1 MGVFRDLTG
10 QTWGE
15 LTFAAPA
22 GVDSRR
28 RTVWEAVCSCG
39 ALTQVAGTRAT
50 SGHVTS
56 CGCKAVNHPVD
67 ISGQRYGR
75 LQVERLEGLNSSRA
89 YVWSCLCDCG
99 NRVIVAGSK
108 LRFGHSKS
116 CGCLSVDRARTMNLT
131 HRLRK
136 SPTYSTWAAMWARCT
151 NPGHKD
157 WHNYGG
163 RGILVCARWQK
174 FENFLADMGHRPD
187 KLTIERTNNEK
198 GYKPSN
204 CKWATRS
211 EQARNQR
218 RRKSQ
223 RSSTD

>member
-15 LTFAAPA
+15 LTFASAV

-39 ALTQVAGTRAT
+39 ALAQVAGTRVT
-50 SGHVTS
+50 SGHVSS
-56 CGCKAVNHPVD
+56 CGCKAVNRPVD
-67 ISGQRYGR
+67 VTGRRFGR

-108 LRFGHSKS
+108 LRFGHTTS
-116 CGCLSVDRARTMNLT
+116 CGCSVLERVSNLNRTHGLS
-131 HRLRK
+131 K
-136 SPTYSTWAAMWARCT
+136 SPTYKSWASMWVRCT
-151 NPGHKD
+151 NPRNKD

-163 RGILVCARWQK
+163 RGITVCKRWRK
-174 FENFLADMGHRPD
+174 FENFLADQGLKPEG
-187 KLTIERTNNEK
+187 LTLERVNNEK
-198 GYKPSN
+198 GYTPKN
-204 CKWATRS
+204 CKWATRA

-218 RRKSQ
+218 RWK
-223 RSSTD
+223 T